1 MGDKRKATDD
11 DIPGAGTE
19 TTAVDDTSQA
29 PAEPTAT
36 AAGSL
41 QPLPGP
47 AGAPIQFLRGGRG
60 GGSGHGGFSQ
70 SAPMTM
76 LEQPLR
82 NQGSPRAAP
91 TAGAGDTAARV
102 SSATVTAAGPPD
114 AWHGGFAPPLGN
126 PAYTG
131 ESSTSHAP
139 AAYATRPPSLPALG
153 HGRGGNP
160 VTVTSLRD
168 ASRRRLLARR
178 QPGNASAPQAQ
189 GIPIPSNA
197 GAPQGQE
204 AIPDMEKEAVLDI
217 EQGVLDE
224 LESSIQRPDIDFCL
238 LCPKPLETQT
248 VLVVEGEDPKW
259 ICEDCEADLQQA
271 PDPVL
276 EPQGQG
282 AVPVNVDGVFY
293 DRAALEQH
301 QAIWARLQVEL
312 EMAAIRTKERHR
324 GGPPPPPPPP
334 PPGGVC

>member
-1 MGDKRKATDD
+1 
-11 DIPGAGTE
+11 
-19 TTAVDDTSQA
+19 
-29 PAEPTAT
+29 
-36 AAGSL
+36 
-41 QPLPGP
+41 
-47 AGAPIQFLRGGRG
+47 
-60 GGSGHGGFSQ
+60 
-70 SAPMTM
+70 
-76 LEQPLR
+76 
-82 NQGSPRAAP
+82 
-91 TAGAGDTAARV
+91 
-102 SSATVTAAGPPD
+102 
-114 AWHGGFAPPLGN
+114 
-126 PAYTG
+126 
-131 ESSTSHAP
+131 
-139 AAYATRPPSLPALG
+139 
-153 HGRGGNP
+153 
-160 VTVTSLRD
+160 
-168 ASRRRLLARR
+168 
-178 QPGNASAPQAQ
+178 
-189 GIPIPSNA
+189 
-197 GAPQGQE
+197 
-204 AIPDMEKEAVLDI
+204 MEKEAVLDI

-334 PPGGVC
+334 PPGGCQDTSSLNFLSLNIPEEIDIFSEEFDSNWIADRIAARETDGWDALQLWKMNGSRRPRALLFSVRQ

>member
-197 GAPQGQE
+197 GAPQGQQQFRD
-204 AIPDMEKEAVLDI
+204 P
-217 EQGVLDE
+217 
-224 LESSIQRPDIDFCL
+224 
-238 LCPKPLETQT
+238 
-248 VLVVEGEDPKW
+248 VVELLAATEPSPPAGSQRAAYSR
-259 ICEDCEADLQQA
+259 CEAC
-271 PDPVL
+271 
-276 EPQGQG
+276 
-282 AVPVNVDGVFY
+282 
-293 DRAALEQH
+293 
-301 QAIWARLQVEL
+301 RLSGDKAC
-312 EMAAIRTKERHR
+312 MFCHNP
-324 GGPPPPPPPP
+324 GPPPPPA
-334 PPGGVC
+334 GQS